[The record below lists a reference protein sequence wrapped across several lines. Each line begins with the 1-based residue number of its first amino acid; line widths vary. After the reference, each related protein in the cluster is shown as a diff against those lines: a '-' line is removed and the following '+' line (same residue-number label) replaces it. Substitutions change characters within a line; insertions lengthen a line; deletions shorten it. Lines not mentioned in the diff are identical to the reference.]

1 MTNENQTKKFFIYA
15 RKSTDSEDR
24 QIRSIADQLADNP
37 AKTVKRLREK
47 MGISQE
53 KLARLADVSN
63 NTIINIEAG
72 KQGNLTIE
80 TLKKIAK
87 ALNAPIEDLIK

>member
-1 MTNENQTKKFFIYA
+1 MAESSKNNI
-15 RKSTDSEDR
+15 
-24 QIRSIADQLADNP
+24 

-63 NTIINIEAG
+63 NTIINIETG
-72 KQGNLTIE
+72 KQGNPTIE

-87 ALNAPIEDLIK
+87 ALNTPIEDLIK

>member
-1 MTNENQTKKFFIYA
+1 
-15 RKSTDSEDR
+15 
-24 QIRSIADQLADNP
+24 
-37 AKTVKRLREK
+37 

-53 KLARLADVSN
+53 NLERLADVSN

-72 KQGNLTIE
+72 KQGNPTIE

-87 ALNAPIEDLIK
+87 ALNAPIEDLTK

>member
-1 MTNENQTKKFFIYA
+1 MV
-15 RKSTDSEDR
+15 KSSKIK
-24 QIRSIADQLADNP
+24 QA
-37 AKTVKRLREK
+37 REK
-47 MGISQE
+47 LGLSQE

-72 KQGNLTIE
+72 KQKNPTIE

-87 ALNAPIEDLIK
+87 ALNIPIEDLIK

>member
-1 MTNENQTKKFFIYA
+1 M
-15 RKSTDSEDR
+15 SESSKN
-24 QIRSIADQLADNP
+24 SIS
-37 AKTVKRLREK
+37 KTVKRFREK
-47 MGISQE
+47 MGLSQE

-72 KQGNLTIE
+72 KQDNPTIE

-87 ALNAPIEDLIK
+87 ALGVGVDDLIKD

>member
-1 MTNENQTKKFFIYA
+1 MVQSSKNN
-15 RKSTDSEDR
+15 
-24 QIRSIADQLADNP
+24 L

-72 KQGNLTIE
+72 KQNNPTIE

-87 ALNAPIEDLIK
+87 ALNIPIEDLIK

>member
-1 MTNENQTKKFFIYA
+1 MAQSSKNN
-15 RKSTDSEDR
+15 
-24 QIRSIADQLADNP
+24 L

-53 KLARLADVSN
+53 KLARIADVSN

-72 KQGNLTIE
+72 KQNNPTIE
-80 TLKKIAK
+80 TLRKIAK
-87 ALNAPIEDLIK
+87 ALNVPIEYLIK

>member
-1 MTNENQTKKFFIYA
+1 MTESSKNN
-15 RKSTDSEDR
+15 
-24 QIRSIADQLADNP
+24 IA
-37 AKTVKRLREK
+37 KIVKQLREK
-47 MGISQE
+47 TGLSQE

-72 KQGNLTIE
+72 KQNNPTIE

-87 ALNAPIEDLIK
+87 ALEVGVDDLIK

>member
-1 MTNENQTKKFFIYA
+1 M
-15 RKSTDSEDR
+15 
-24 QIRSIADQLADNP
+24 IRSSKIKQA
-37 AKTVKRLREK
+37 REK
-47 MGISQE
+47 LGLSQE

-72 KQGNLTIE
+72 KQQNPTIE

-87 ALNAPIEDLIK
+87 ALNIPIEDLIK

>member
-1 MTNENQTKKFFIYA
+1 MANSNKNN
-15 RKSTDSEDR
+15 
-24 QIRSIADQLADNP
+24 LP
-37 AKTVKRLREK
+37 KTVKRLRGK

-63 NTIINIEAG
+63 NTIINIETG
-72 KQGNLTIE
+72 KQGNPTIE

-87 ALNAPIEDLIK
+87 ALNAPIMSLIK

>member
-1 MTNENQTKKFFIYA
+1 MTESSKNNI
-15 RKSTDSEDR
+15 S
-24 QIRSIADQLADNP
+24 
-37 AKTVKRLREK
+37 KTVKRFREK
-47 MGISQE
+47 IGLSQE

-72 KQGNLTIE
+72 KQDNPTIE

-87 ALNAPIEDLIK
+87 ALEVGVDDLIKD

>member
-1 MTNENQTKKFFIYA
+1 MTVSSKNNI
-15 RKSTDSEDR
+15 
-24 QIRSIADQLADNP
+24 

-47 MGISQE
+47 AGLSQE

-72 KQGNLTIE
+72 KQNNPTIE

-87 ALNAPIEDLIK
+87 ALNISIEELIK

>member
-1 MTNENQTKKFFIYA
+1 MVESSKI
-15 RKSTDSEDR
+15 
-24 QIRSIADQLADNP
+24 
-37 AKTVKRLREK
+37 KRTREK
-47 MGISQE
+47 LGLSQE

-72 KQGNLTIE
+72 KQRNPTID

-87 ALNAPIEDLIK
+87 ALNVPIEDLIK

>member
-1 MTNENQTKKFFIYA
+1 MVESSKI
-15 RKSTDSEDR
+15 
-24 QIRSIADQLADNP
+24 
-37 AKTVKRLREK
+37 KRIREK
-47 MGISQE
+47 MGLSQK

-72 KQGNLTIE
+72 RQGNPTIE

-87 ALNAPIEDLIK
+87 ALNVPIEDLIK

>member
-1 MTNENQTKKFFIYA
+1 MTESSKNNI
-15 RKSTDSEDR
+15 
-24 QIRSIADQLADNP
+24 

-47 MGISQE
+47 TGLSQE

-72 KQGNLTIE
+72 KQNNPTIE

-87 ALNAPIEDLIK
+87 ALEVGVDDLIK

>member
-1 MTNENQTKKFFIYA
+1 MAESNKNNI
-15 RKSTDSEDR
+15 
-24 QIRSIADQLADNP
+24 

-72 KQGNLTIE
+72 KQGNPTIE

-87 ALNAPIEDLIK
+87 ALNVEIQELS